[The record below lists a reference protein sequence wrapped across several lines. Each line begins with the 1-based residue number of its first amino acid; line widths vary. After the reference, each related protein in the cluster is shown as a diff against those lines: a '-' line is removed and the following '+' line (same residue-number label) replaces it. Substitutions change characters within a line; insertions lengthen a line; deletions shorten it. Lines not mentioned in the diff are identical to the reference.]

1 MAFGAFTYTDAQ
13 NKRPSAFASVKVY
26 PTSVILSQ
34 PFKFTVSV
42 FTETWFTKA
51 PDIFDLQIPYSF
63 TVSLGRPTST
73 YETIKGKRYTTLNYE
88 YLIFPAKVGEM
99 EVPVISIRFE
109 SPPEGDYKGVT
120 INVKTPG
127 RTVKVAGKPDNF
139 TGEDWFVANSISVSQ
154 SWSRQPK
161 DLKVGDVIERT
172 ITIRAS
178 GTIAA
183 LIPEIKIDDPDWAGI
198 YTKTPNLSNSI
209 SENVLCSSRTEKIA
223 YLLEKDGE
231 YTIPEIVIDYY
242 NPQQKKSHQKL
253 LKSVQ
258 LTIEDN
264 PDLAML
270 RSLQDSL
277 NALNE
282 QPAETESKEIK
293 IFGLKIWQLL
303 ISAATILL
311 IVFLLIRVAHKV
323 NQQLKKRKE
332 EYLNSEL
339 YLFKKF
345 QRECSTNNY
354 QNIYSSLVEWMDM
367 VSPPRTTKGLR
378 NFTGHFEKEE
388 DELIKLDKHLYGNSK
403 IKQDLKDWSGRRFF
417 EYFYQIRKRLP
428 GSPGKLAVN
437 NNNLPDLNP

>member
-1 MAFGAFTYTDAQ
+1 M
-13 NKRPSAFASVKVY
+13 
-26 PTSVILSQ
+26 
-34 PFKFTVSV
+34 
-42 FTETWFTKA
+42 
-51 PDIFDLQIPYSF
+51 
-63 TVSLGRPTST
+63 
-73 YETIKGKRYTTLNYE
+73 
-88 YLIFPAKVGEM
+88 
-99 EVPVISIRFE
+99 
-109 SPPEGDYKGVT
+109 
-120 INVKTPG
+120 
-127 RTVKVAGKPDNF
+127 
-139 TGEDWFVANSISVSQ
+139 
-154 SWSRQPK
+154 
-161 DLKVGDVIERT
+161 
-172 ITIRAS
+172 
-178 GTIAA
+178 
-183 LIPEIKIDDPDWAGI
+183 
-198 YTKTPNLSNSI
+198 
-209 SENVLCSSRTEKIA
+209 
-223 YLLEKDGE
+223 
-231 YTIPEIVIDYY
+231 
-242 NPQQKKSHQKL
+242 